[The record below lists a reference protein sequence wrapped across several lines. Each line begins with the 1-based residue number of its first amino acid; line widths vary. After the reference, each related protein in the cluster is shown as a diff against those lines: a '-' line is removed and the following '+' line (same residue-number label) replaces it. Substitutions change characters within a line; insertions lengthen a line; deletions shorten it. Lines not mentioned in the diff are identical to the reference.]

1 MYLVTLIS
9 LQIFYDHQQ
18 LDSLL
23 LFQDLFIH
31 KKMKNKLLVWLDL
44 AHTSFKLR
52 QFWTNVRRRVTW
64 WLLVKRK
71 AVDENRVDRMI
82 LIQTWL
88 LRLRLKR
95 FVLVSKGEFITLV
108 RKLFTDKT
116 LISYFIGQV
125 QFQNIF
131 EVGH

>member
-1 MYLVTLIS
+1 M
-9 LQIFYDHQQ
+9 
-18 LDSLL
+18 
-23 LFQDLFIH
+23 
-31 KKMKNKLLVWLDL
+31 
-44 AHTSFKLR
+44 
-52 QFWTNVRRRVTW
+52 
-64 WLLVKRK
+64 KRK

-108 RKLFTDKT
+108 RKLFNDKT